1 MCDEPNIFI
10 CLEAAKEDVERG
22 SGWGPL
28 YELPCG
34 GLVVCPLRDVQLAY
48 KRFACHEF
56 DADAEFPL
64 ERLAICCTRVKVDKL
79 SCPAVKRL
87 LKAFGVADDIVRYK
101 RPVLAH
107 DAGFNG
113 GAVYLCLSSGTAVY
127 DGDDKL
133 VITRK
138 EIDGARRTKPLD
150 MVEIFKGFEREA
162 CYKCENGEN
171 VHGGIIAFF
180 KRLFGRRAK

>member
-1 MCDEPNIFI
+1 MSDEPNIFM
-10 CLEAAKEDVERG
+10 CLEAAKEEVERS

-34 GLVVCPLRDVQLAY
+34 GLVMCPLRDVTLAY

-87 LKAFGVADDIVRYK
+87 MKAFGVADDIVRYK

-107 DAGFNG
+107 DAGFDE

-127 DGDDKL
+127 DGDDNL
-133 VITRK
+133 VVTQK
-138 EIDGARRTKPLD
+138 EIDGARRAKPLD
-150 MVEIFKGFEREA
+150 MVEIFHDFEREA
-162 CYKCENGEN
+162 CYKRENGKA
-171 VHGGIIAFF
+171 VHARIIAFF
-180 KRLFGRRAK
+180 KRLIGRRD